1 MSSVLTDDEDLI
13 MEAYDAA
20 TERLSRALEM
30 NPGKISHF
38 QLLRFLVKKLL
49 WVVLNLIH
57 TLPPISYT
65 HR

>member
-30 NPGKISHF
+30 NPGK
-38 QLLRFLVKKLL
+38 L
-49 WVVLNLIH
+49 H
-57 TLPPISYT
+57 TANCFSDQ
-65 HR
+65 